1 MRTRS
6 TRPGVSVDRVGFT
19 MIELLVV
26 IAIIA
31 VLAGL
36 IFPSVS
42 RAKARATQ
50 AKCLNNLHQI
60 QIACINYASMNQG
73 RYPTAV
79 RDYGF
84 PHEFKNVTNE
94 LGPFLSTPRDKTFF
108 CPGPLLKAR
117 NPSTALYN
125 THYLT
130 YQYFNFN
137 AAFLGTYAGRTPPL
151 TALDEAPP
159 EVAMWGCLT
168 VQRGDGTALA
178 HNEPATAGTPSGMN
192 AVYADGHA
200 SWVDSTMLE
209 VYWKGGGSD
218 YLWPIPPKP

>member
-1 MRTRS
+1 MRKPTSRTEDPS
-6 TRPGVSVDRVGFT
+6 LRHGFT
-19 MIELLVV
+19 IIELLVV
-26 IAIIA
+26 IGIIA
-31 VLAGL
+31 ILAAL

-60 QIACINYASMNQG
+60 QVACINYASMNQG
-73 RYPTAV
+73 RYPTAT
-79 RDYGF
+79 REYGF

-94 LGPFLSTPRDKTFF
+94 LGPFLSTPRDKTLF
-108 CPGPLLKAR
+108 CPGPLIKVR

-137 AAFLGTYAGRTPPL
+137 AAFLGTYAGKTPPL

-168 VQRGDGTALA
+168 VQRSDGTALG
-178 HNEPATAGTPSGMN
+178 HNEPGTAGPPSGMN
-192 AVYADGHA
+192 AAYADGHA
-200 SWVDSTMLE
+200 SWIDSTGME
-209 VYWKGGGSD
+209 VYWKGGGAE